1 MITSIYYLIVYYIV
15 TQLLFSLQFC
25 CSASSNISNG
35 CWSVFPFCGVI
46 IQVVFRT
53 SIKLSFILHKDHLR
67 DQGHHIVIIV
77 HGVYP
82 QPTRGQALV

>member
-35 CWSVFPFCGVI
+35 CWSVFPFLWSHYPGGLYELVLNS
-46 IQVVFRT
+46 V
-53 SIKLSFILHKDHLR
+53 LSFTK
-67 DQGHHIVIIV
+67 II
-77 HGVYP
+77 
-82 QPTRGQALV
+82 